1 MPCTKENLTAA
12 YWNRDD
18 EFYTSRRDIEAEIGS
33 YPEWF
38 RGKAVH
44 CNCDDPGLSQF
55 WAFFRDNFRELGLRR
70 VTATGLA
77 TRTTE
82 RRQPT
87 GRVMDADGERPL
99 DLSSGSFASGEAVA
113 ITRAADVV
121 VTNPP
126 FSMIRPFL
134 SMLADTGVDYLFLG
148 PINALGY
155 RAFFPHILR
164 GRLRTGAT
172 GRATE
177 FSRPDGSRDKLGN
190 ILWFTNI
197 DHGVYREPLKLTAL
211 YDPQTFPG
219 YSNADAINVDRA
231 ADIPMDYGGPM
242 GVPVS
247 FLERLNPEQFE
258 IVGFCSAPLLPVPG
272 QADEREVFKRVLIR
286 NRALPKPPS
295 RQVDLFSQQGDQ

>member
-1 MPCTKENLTAA
+1 MPCTNENLTAA

-18 EFYTSRRDIEAEIGS
+18 EFYTTRADIESEIGS
-33 YPEWF
+33 YPAYF

-44 CNCDDPGLSQF
+44 CNCDDPSLSQF
-55 WAFFRDNFRELGLRR
+55 WAYFRDNFDKLGLARL
-70 VTATGLA
+70 TATGLA
-77 TRTTE
+77 TRTTG
-82 RRQPT
+82 RRRPT

-99 DLSSGSFASGEAVA
+99 ELSSGSFAGADAVA
-113 ITRAADVV
+113 ITRESDVV

-134 SMLADTGVDYLFLG
+134 SMLTDTEADYLFLG

-155 RAFFPHILR
+155 KAFYPHILK

-172 GRATE
+172 GRVTKFA
-177 FSRPDGSRDKLGN
+177 RPDGSVDKLGN

-197 DHGVYREPLKLTAL
+197 DHGCYREPLRLTAL
-211 YDPQTFPG
+211 YDPERFPA

-247 FLERLNPEQFE
+247 FLERLNPDQFE
-258 IVGFCSAPLLPVPG
+258 ITGFCSAPLLPVPG
-272 QADEREVFKRVLIR
+272 QADEREVFKRVMIR
-286 NRALPKPPS
+286 NRALPRPPP
-295 RQVDLFSQQGDQ
+295 RERDLFSQEAD